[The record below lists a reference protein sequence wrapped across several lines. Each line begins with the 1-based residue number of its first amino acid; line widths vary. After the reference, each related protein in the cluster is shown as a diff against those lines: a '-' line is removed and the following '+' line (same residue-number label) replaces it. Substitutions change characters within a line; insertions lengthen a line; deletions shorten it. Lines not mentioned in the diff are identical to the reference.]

1 MNGSAILIQ
10 CLEREGT
17 DVVFGYPG
25 GAIMPVY
32 DALYDAELKHVLVRH
47 EQAAVLAA
55 DGYARATGKLGVC
68 IATSGPGATNLVTG
82 LANAF
87 MDSVPLV
94 AITGQVPTSL
104 LGTDAFQEVDIFG
117 ITLPVVKHSFL
128 VRRVEELAEVVHEAF
143 RLARSKRPGPVLID
157 LPKDV
162 ASAPCDLELSEL
174 PPCDVTAP
182 LSTDSLDEARS
193 LLASAKRPILYAGG
207 GIVLGRAVDAF
218 RRFVE
223 KTRIPVTTTL
233 KGLGVLPTDHELFLG
248 MLGMH
253 GTKAANL
260 AIRDC
265 DLLVGVG
272 VRFDD
277 RATGKLSEFAP
288 NAKVLHLDVDP
299 AEVGK
304 LRRPDVALV
313 GSLEASL
320 EALFE
325 AGAAS
330 LDIVSWRRACARLKE
345 EHRWDYDMPADGIYG
360 PRFLK
365 KLSEAADPGTIF
377 ACDVGQHQMW
387 VAQHCCLGA
396 QLAISVHNCPVL
408 ADTRFPMSIFKRT
421 QRKYVKKAYRVR
433 NWREYEAGLR
443 NRGSLT
449 VWISLTAGKLVNWD
463 APRPRR
469 RKPGR
474 QRKYSNHAIETAV
487 TLGMV
492 FHLSSRQSEGLLR
505 SLFAL
510 MKLDNDVPDH
520 TTISRRKAKLGKVP
534 FYQDKQK
541 TPLHILIDSS
551 GLAVH
556 AGQLRRAP
564 NSRDYRKLHLC
575 VDEQTGEVVA
585 GELTSKRARDSSR
598 VASLVRQSDS
608 PISSARADTAYDAS
622 GVYEAI
628 ENHSAHRSP
637 MVLIPPR
644 KGALLASGPASSR
657 QRNRNIAAQAR
668 LGKRKWHTES
678 GYSKRSKVETTF
690 HRYKAIVGSAMRAR
704 GLAAQRV
711 EARIGCKIL
720 NTMTALGMPDS
731 EMIG

>member
-1 MNGSAILIQ
+1 MKNRSVVSALLLLLAVIVGSAASASADPWYKHYEEAEKA
-10 CLEREGT
+10 LEAEKWTKAIEQINEAIERKG
-17 DVVFGYPG
+17 DS
-25 GAIMPVY
+25 GAR
-32 DALYDAELKHVLVRH
+32 VRSYGMKIISYFPH
-47 EQAAVLAA
+47 L
-55 DGYARATGKLGVC
+55 KLG
-68 IATSGPGATNLVTG
+68 IAYYQLGQFDAALQAFETEERLEAIARSEGALRELET
-82 LANAF
+82 F
-87 MDSVPLV
+87 RD
-94 AITGQVPTSL
+94 
-104 LGTDAFQEVDIFG
+104 
-117 ITLPVVKHSFL
+117 
-128 VRRVEELAEVVHEAF
+128 LAE
-143 RLARSKRPGPVLID
+143 
-157 LPKDV
+157 
-162 ASAPCDLELSEL
+162 
-174 PPCDVTAP
+174 
-182 LSTDSLDEARS
+182 
-193 LLASAKRPILYAGG
+193 
-207 GIVLGRAVDAF
+207 
-218 RRFVE
+218 
-223 KTRIPVTTTL
+223 
-233 KGLGVLPTDHELFLG
+233 KG
-248 MLGMH
+248 
-253 GTKAANL
+253 
-260 AIRDC
+260 
-265 DLLVGVG
+265 
-272 VRFDD
+272 
-277 RATGKLSEFAP
+277 
-288 NAKVLHLDVDP
+288 
-299 AEVGK
+299 
-304 LRRPDVALV
+304 
-313 GSLEASL
+313 
-320 EALFE
+320 
-325 AGAAS
+325 
-330 LDIVSWRRACARLKE
+330 
-345 EHRWDYDMPADGIYG
+345 
-360 PRFLK
+360 
-365 KLSEAADPGTIF
+365 
-377 ACDVGQHQMW
+377 
-387 VAQHCCLGA
+387 CLGA

-474 QRKYSNHAIETAV
+474 QDKYSNHAIETAV

-520 TTISRRKAKLGKVP
+520 TTISRRKPKLGKVP
-534 FYQDKQK
+534 FYQVKQK

-556 AGQLRRAP
+556 AGQLRRAQK
-564 NSRDYRKLHLC
+564 SRDYRKLHLC
-575 VDEQTGEVVA
+575 VDEQSGEVVA

-598 VASLVRQSDS
+598 VASLVGQIDS
-608 PISSARADTAYDAS
+608 PISSARADTAYDAG

-637 MVLIPPR
+637 RVLIPPR

-731 EMIG
+731 EMTG

>member
-1 MNGSAILIQ
+1 
-10 CLEREGT
+10 
-17 DVVFGYPG
+17 
-25 GAIMPVY
+25 
-32 DALYDAELKHVLVRH
+32 
-47 EQAAVLAA
+47 
-55 DGYARATGKLGVC
+55 
-68 IATSGPGATNLVTG
+68 
-82 LANAF
+82 
-87 MDSVPLV
+87 
-94 AITGQVPTSL
+94 
-104 LGTDAFQEVDIFG
+104 
-117 ITLPVVKHSFL
+117 
-128 VRRVEELAEVVHEAF
+128 
-143 RLARSKRPGPVLID
+143 
-157 LPKDV
+157 
-162 ASAPCDLELSEL
+162 
-174 PPCDVTAP
+174 
-182 LSTDSLDEARS
+182 
-193 LLASAKRPILYAGG
+193 
-207 GIVLGRAVDAF
+207 
-218 RRFVE
+218 
-223 KTRIPVTTTL
+223 
-233 KGLGVLPTDHELFLG
+233 
-248 MLGMH
+248 
-253 GTKAANL
+253 
-260 AIRDC
+260 
-265 DLLVGVG
+265 
-272 VRFDD
+272 
-277 RATGKLSEFAP
+277 
-288 NAKVLHLDVDP
+288 
-299 AEVGK
+299 
-304 LRRPDVALV
+304 
-313 GSLEASL
+313 
-320 EALFE
+320 
-325 AGAAS
+325 
-330 LDIVSWRRACARLKE
+330 
-345 EHRWDYDMPADGIYG
+345 
-360 PRFLK
+360 
-365 KLSEAADPGTIF
+365 
-377 ACDVGQHQMW
+377 
-387 VAQHCCLGA
+387 
-396 QLAISVHNCPVL
+396 
-408 ADTRFPMSIFKRT
+408 MSIFKRT

-564 NSRDYRKLHLC
+564 KSRDYRKLHL
-575 VDEQTGEVVA
+575 
-585 GELTSKRARDSSR
+585 
-598 VASLVRQSDS
+598 
-608 PISSARADTAYDAS
+608 YDAS

-637 MVLIPPR
+637 RVLIPPR
-644 KGALLASGPASSR
+644 KGAQLASGRASSR